1 MTVAAE
7 PKVAAL
13 LPPFVEFHG
22 LVPAGVQLVDVVSQV
37 EFVAPVQV

>member
-1 MTVAAE
+1 VTVAAE

-22 LVPAGVQLVDVVSQV
+22 LVPDGVQLVDVVSQV
-37 EFVAPVQV
+37 VLVAPVQL

>member
-22 LVPAGVQLVDVVSQV
+22 FVPTGDQLVDDVSQV
-37 EFVAPVQV
+37 ELVAPVQL

>member
-22 LVPAGVQLVDVVSQV
+22 LVPADQFVAVVSQV
-37 EFVAPVQV
+37 EFVAPVQL